1 MKGVSERKRAKVTG
15 KGAKVQYLGIPHW
28 IIRHDEFAAI
38 PGSPMKLL
46 IDLADQYNRFNNG
59 NLSIAQIRYRWTS
72 RSKTKRAAD
81 WLIENGWI
89 VKTKQGGLGVGPDL
103 FAVTWWEIDDC
114 KGKHDYPVESRP
126 SNLWMKNK
134 TPDPN
139 QVQAVPES
147 GTAIV
152 PEPQK
157 IRPVVPES
165 GTRNAIF
172 RVA

>member
-1 MKGVSERKRAKVTG
+1 MKGISERKRAKTTG

-28 IIRHDEFAAI
+28 IIRREEFAAI

-46 IDLADQYNRFNNG
+46 IDLADQYNGFNNG
-59 NLSIAQIRYRWTS
+59 NLSIAQIRPRWSS
-72 RSKTKRAAD
+72 RSKTTRSEQS
-81 WLIENGWI
+81 LIRNGWI
-89 VKTKQGGLGVGPDL
+89 IKTKHGGLGMGPDL
-103 FAVTWWEIDDC
+103 FAVTWWEIDAC
-114 KGKHDYPVESRP
+114 KGKHNYPVESRP
-126 SNLWMKNK
+126 SHLWMKNK
-134 TPDPN
+134 TSDPY
-139 QVQAVPES
+139 QVRAVPES